1 VSRATRFTVACFT
14 SLALASAART
24 ACAATDAEE
33 TERLIG
39 EGVALRQQAKDAEAL
54 ADFTRAFELTHDPR
68 ARAQM
73 GLAEEALGQWVLAET
88 HLEEALAADSAWIT
102 RHRGDLTG
110 ALEDIRG
117 HLGSLEVLEGT
128 AGAEVL
134 VNGRIVGHMPLAKP
148 LRVPAG
154 TVALEVRAP
163 GFVPV
168 ARSVNVPA
176 NGVARETVG
185 LARDEA
191 WRAPA
196 APRSDEAVAPI
207 AATGPAPAAMSS
219 TDWRRA
225 AAWAAAGGAAASL
238 TVGIVFTTRV
248 YSYADKFNHSCGVND
263 PNLGGGSCRSYHDTS
278 TGAEA
283 PAIIGYSLAAALAGV
298 SVYLFEKKHPPTKDG
313 ATAAWS
319 CGPGVA
325 TGVAC
330 TTVF

>member
-1 VSRATRFTVACFT
+1 MVACFT
-14 SLALASAART
+14 ALALACAART
-24 ACAATDAEE
+24 ARADTDAAEA
-33 TERLIG
+33 ERLIS

-88 HLEEALAADSAWIT
+88 HLQEALAADSAWIT
-102 RHRGDLTG
+102 RHRGDLSG

-134 VNGRIVGHMPLAKP
+134 VNGLSVGRMPLTKP

-196 APRSDEAVAPI
+196 ALRSDGAVAPI
-207 AATGPAPAAMSS
+207 ATTALAAASVS
-219 TDWRRA
+219 RTDWRRV
-225 AAWAAAGGAAASL
+225 AAWASAGGAVASL
-238 TVGIVFTTRV
+238 AVGIVFTSRV
-248 YSYADKFNHSCGVND
+248 YSYADKFNRSCGVDD
-263 PNLGGGSCRSYHDTS
+263 PDLGGGSCRSYHDTS
-278 TGAEA
+278 TSAEA
-283 PAIIGYSLAAALAGV
+283 PAVVGYSLAAALAAV
-298 SVYLFEKKHPPTKDG
+298 SVYLFEQKHSPTKDG

-319 CGPGVA
+319 CGPGA
-325 TGVAC
+325 SAGVAC
-330 TTVF
+330 ATVF